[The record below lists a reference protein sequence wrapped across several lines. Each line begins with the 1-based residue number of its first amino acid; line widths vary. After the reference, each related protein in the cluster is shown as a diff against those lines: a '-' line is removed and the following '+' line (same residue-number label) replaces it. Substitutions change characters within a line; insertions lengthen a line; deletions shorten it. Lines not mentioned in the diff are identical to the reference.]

1 MPDVQEV
8 FRVATQEVRPDP
20 GALDRLL
27 VNQRR
32 SLRRR
37 RMGVFVLVGAL
48 ATAALIGAL
57 GTVWGDRGRPID
69 VGENPN
75 EAPRAA
81 PRALDYREY
90 GDGRSVVAQGE
101 DLGYRW
107 TLSDR
112 RPDTDDGACLVIG
125 VENVCYHI
133 DRETPF
139 FVGCLARAGGYL
151 LAASGL
157 EVDRTWIDVEGSG
170 SFDGRW
176 MPFRSPDDEMR
187 AWLVFLPGTGN
198 GTLRIGRSFERPVSW
213 APCRD

>member
-8 FRVATQEVRPDP
+8 FSLATRKVRPDP
-20 GALDRLL
+20 EALDRQL
-27 VNQRR
+27 VHQRR
-32 SLRRR
+32 SIRRQ
-37 RMGVFVLVGAL
+37 RMGVYALVGAL
-48 ATAALIGAL
+48 ATAAMIVAL
-57 GTVWGDRGRPID
+57 GTVWGDRGRPTD

-75 EAPRAA
+75 DA

-125 VENVCYHI
+125 GENVCHHI

-139 FVGCLARAGGYL
+139 FVECLAQGGGYL

-170 SFDGRW
+170 SIEGRW
-176 MPFRSPDDEMR
+176 MPFRSPADEMR
-187 AWLVFLPGTGN
+187 AWLVFLPGTGS
-198 GTLRIGRSFERPVSW
+198 GTLRIGRSFEQPVSW
-213 APCRD
+213 APCGG

>member
-8 FRVATQEVRPDP
+8 FRLATQKVRPDP

-32 SLRRR
+32 SIRRR
-37 RMGVFVLVGAL
+37 RMRVYALVGAL
-48 ATAALIGAL
+48 ATAALIVTL
-57 GTVWGDRGRPID
+57 GTARGDRVKPID
-69 VGENPN
+69 VGTNPN
-75 EAPRAA
+75 DA
-81 PRALDYREY
+81 PRALEYR
-90 GDGRSVVAQGE
+90 DHGRSVVAQGE

-107 TLSDR
+107 ALSYR
-112 RPDTDDGACLVIG
+112 RPDTDDGACLFIG
-125 VENVCYHI
+125 GENVCYHI

-139 FVGCLARAGGYL
+139 FVECLAQGGGYL

-170 SFDGRW
+170 SIEGRW
-176 MPFRSPDDEMR
+176 MPFRSPDGEMR

-198 GTLRIGRSFERPVSW
+198 GTLRIGRSFEQSVSW
-213 APCRD
+213 APCGG